1 MSCENSVTIV
11 SVKVV
16 NRYKI
21 AYIEGGR
28 IIMKKKSIVCLMTM
42 AIFLGGCGSSS
53 SAPASPAESSQTAQE
68 SQVQEGQASSS
79 TDASEVMQETSSEAT
94 EESEAIAES
103 SAAGNTSAVSDSAP
117 VDADSWKI
125 IQQYGYQE
133 DRSDRGTVGQM
144 SLLSYLLKE
153 ETLQDAGEYFTI
165 DATFMKP
172 ITVPSDLKIGDTVTV
187 TFNELTGE
195 TEELTYAQE
204 GILSGKDGNEY
215 YYNPD
220 NDYSILNGDV
230 VLYQDSDDRVDAPFY
245 EGKLCISKDAV
256 TGVALDPSPY
266 ETVSKDTF
274 TTGGNWFNGVF
285 FDENGVV
292 MGMVYYGD

>member
-1 MSCENSVTIV
+1 M
-11 SVKVV
+11 
-16 NRYKI
+16 
-21 AYIEGGR
+21 
-28 IIMKKKSIVCLMTM
+28 
-42 AIFLGGCGSSS
+42 
-53 SAPASPAESSQTAQE
+53 
-68 SQVQEGQASSS
+68 
-79 TDASEVMQETSSEAT
+79 
-94 EESEAIAES
+94 
-103 SAAGNTSAVSDSAP
+103 
-117 VDADSWKI
+117 DADSWKI
-125 IQQYGYQE
+125 IRQYGYQE

-144 SLLSYLLKE
+144 SLLSYMLKE
-153 ETLQDAGEYFTI
+153 ETLQDAGEYFTV

-204 GILSGKDGNEY
+204 GILSGKEGNEY

-220 NDYSILNGDV
+220 NDYAALNGEV
-230 VLYQDSDDRVDAPFY
+230 VLYEGSDDRVDAPFY

-274 TTGGNWFNGVF
+274 TAEDNWFNGVF

-292 MGMVYYGD
+292 MGLIYYGD

>member
-1 MSCENSVTIV
+1 
-11 SVKVV
+11 
-16 NRYKI
+16 
-21 AYIEGGR
+21 
-28 IIMKKKSIVCLMTM
+28 MKKKSIVCLLTM
-42 AIFLGGCGSSS
+42 AMFLGGCGSSS

-68 SQVQEGQASSS
+68 SQVQESQASSS
-79 TDASEVMQETSSEAT
+79 MDASEVMPETSSEAT
-94 EESEAIAES
+94 EESEATAER
-103 SAAGNTSAVSDSAP
+103 SAAGNTSAVSDSVP

-125 IQQYGYQE
+125 IRQYGYQE

-144 SLLSYLLKE
+144 SLLSYMLKE
-153 ETLQDAGEYFTI
+153 ETLQDAGEYFTV